1 MVNDG
6 YPIYIW
12 QFNLA
17 MENTPFL
24 IGKYRQTAAT
34 RVSFSIAM
42 LNKMVVVLMW
52 AELYS
57 NDG

>member
-1 MVNDG
+1 MMVNDG
-6 YPIYIW
+6 YPIYIYIW

-42 LNKMVVVLMW
+42 LNKMVVVLM
-52 AELYS
+52 
-57 NDG
+57 